1 VYFGEDSFGNRGCE
15 LETEQVRCPDIRNT
29 GQQLPL
35 NDDGEQDFALGFSFE
50 FYGQAH
56 SVVTIASNGVI
67 AFQSNANIQ
76 WTNRDFG
83 GNGLT
88 IAYPALAAFW
98 DDWHPGLGGGIYA
111 EARGTAP
118 NRSVVVQW
126 AAAHYAGLGSATG
139 DVRAVLYEGT
149 NVMEVCYVDTNFG
162 EALWN
167 DGASA
172 TAGIS
177 TASSTSYLQYSF
189 NSPVL
194 IEGLFLRF
202 TPP

>member
-1 VYFGEDSFGNRGCE
+1 
-15 LETEQVRCPDIRNT
+15 
-29 GQQLPL
+29 
-35 NDDGEQDFALGFSFE
+35 
-50 FYGQAH
+50 
-56 SVVTIASNGVI
+56 
-67 AFQSNANIQ
+67 
-76 WTNRDFG
+76 
-83 GNGLT
+83 
-88 IAYPALAAFW
+88 
-98 DDWHPGLGGGIYA
+98 
-111 EARGTAP
+111 
-118 NRSVVVQW
+118 
-126 AAAHYAGLGSATG
+126 
-139 DVRAVLYEGT
+139 
-149 NVMEVCYVDTNFG
+149 MEVCYVDTNFG